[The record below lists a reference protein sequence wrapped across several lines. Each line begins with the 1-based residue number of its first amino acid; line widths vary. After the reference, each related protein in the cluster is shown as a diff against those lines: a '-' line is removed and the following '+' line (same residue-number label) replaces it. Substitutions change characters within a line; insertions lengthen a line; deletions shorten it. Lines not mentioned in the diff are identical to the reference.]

1 MPLFEIQVD
10 GRTFELDAPDRAA
23 ALAALG
29 GIARPKTAGGRM
41 TAGDIGMD
49 MAKSG
54 GIGLAEGAIDLAGM
68 PGNIRQGYSAATDYI
83 GNKLG
88 FRPDQIEQFKTAAQ
102 RVGQTIPMVNA
113 VASGPNSD
121 VIKKRVEEQTG
132 EFYKPQTTAGE
143 YARTVGNTAAGAVVG
158 PGSIPMRAATT
169 AGSALASESAGQY
182 LKGKPTEGIARIVAA
197 LAGGVAGGVPVAVHE
212 ARRSLIPGMSGP
224 TSRVLERAVTPDA
237 ERRLAELGPD
247 AMLLDAGPATRQFA
261 QGVANRPGEGS
272 AYLTDAVTRRNQGT
286 NARLQADMDSAL
298 GPATAP
304 SAINRNIDEQIAN
317 LQPLYQQVTQLNEP
331 VHLQHVWDRLRAN
344 IPQESGE
351 TQRVLRQIEDMIA
364 PVYREEG
371 SRGVTGQRMLRTH
384 PREVL
389 NVRQELDQLHGRLGE
404 SPKAQRAVAEAR
416 QLVDEALGEAVP
428 DLKIVDQSYAN
439 LMREREALTRG
450 SQIFDTGKEAI
461 RPEDLIRGRQA
472 QPLPIREA
480 ERHGAR
486 AELDR
491 RIGIQS
497 NDLQALRNSVMS
509 EGDWNP
515 AKMAEVFGARET
527 ERIMRSID
535 REAAFRDAYNKVT
548 QNSQTAPRQEATRM
562 LNLETPQAPDVR
574 GTTLTGL
581 ALAAGKKG
589 IDVFRNQR
597 DAIRSEQTSRE
608 LARSFTTS
616 GDERDAL
623 VRAIRNAQNRRGKT
637 NATRDVLVRALM
649 NAQAGSIRSRD

>member
-1 MPLFEIQVD
+1 MPLFEIQAPD
-10 GRTFELDAPDRAA
+10 GRTFEIDAPDQGA

-29 GIARPKTAGGRM
+29 GIARPKTAGGKM
-41 TAGDIGMD
+41 TAGDIGID

-113 VASGPNSD
+113 VASGPGSD
-121 VIKKRVEEQTG
+121 AIKKRVEEQTG
-132 EFYKPQTTAGE
+132 EFYKPQTVAGE
-143 YARTVGNTAAGAVVG
+143 YARTMGNMAAGAAVG

-169 AGSALASESAGQY
+169 VGSALASETAGQMT
-182 LKGKPTEGIARIVAA
+182 KGKPTEGIARIVAA
-197 LAGGVAGGVPVAVHE
+197 LAGGVAGGAPVAVHE

-224 TSRVLERAVTPDA
+224 SSRVLERAVTPDA
-237 ERRLAELGPD
+237 ERRLADLGPD

-261 QGVANRPGEGS
+261 QGVANRPGEGG

-286 NARLQADMDSAL
+286 NARLRADMDSAL

-331 VHLQHVWDRLRAN
+331 VHLQHVWDRLRAS

-428 DLKIVDQSYAN
+428 DLKIVDQSYAT

-491 RIGIQS
+491 RIGVQS

-535 REAAFRDAYNKVT
+535 REAAFRDAYQKIT

-589 IDVFRNQR
+589 LDVFRNQR
-597 DAIRSEQTSRE
+597 DAIRSEDMSRE
-608 LARSFTTS
+608 LARSFTTTGS
-616 GDERDAL
+616 ELDAL

-649 NAQAGSIRSRD
+649 NAQAAR

>member
-1 MPLFEIQVD
+1 MPLFEIQAPD
-10 GRTFELDAPDRAA
+10 GRTFEIDAPDQGA

-29 GIARPKTAGGRM
+29 GIARPKTAGGKM
-41 TAGDIGMD
+41 TAGDIGID

-54 GIGLAEGAIDLAGM
+54 GIGLAEGAIDLAGT
-68 PGNIRQGYSAATDYI
+68 PGNIRQGYSAATDWV
-83 GNKLG
+83 GSKLG

-102 RVGQTIPMVNA
+102 TVGKAIPMVNA
-113 VASGPNSD
+113 VASGPSSD
-121 VIKKRVEEQTG
+121 AIKKRVEEQTG
-132 EFYKPQTTAGE
+132 EFYKPQTVAGE
-143 YARTVGNTAAGAVVG
+143 YARTMGNMAAGAAVG

-169 AGSALASESAGQY
+169 VGSALASETAGQY
-182 LKGKPTEGIARIVAA
+182 LKGKPSEGIARIVAA
-197 LAGGVAGGVPVAVHE
+197 LAGGVAGGAPVAVHE

-224 TSRVLERAVTPDA
+224 SSRVLERAVTPNA
-237 ERRLAELGPD
+237 ERMLAELGPD

-261 QGVANRPGEGS
+261 QGVANRPGEGG

-298 GPATAP
+298 GPVQSP
-304 SAINRNIDEQIAN
+304 ERLRQNLEQQQES
-317 LQPLYQQVTQLNEP
+317 LGPLYEAVTGLNQP
-331 VHLQHVWDRLRAN
+331 VQLQHVYD
-344 IPQESGE
+344 Q
-351 TQRVLRQIEDMIA
+351 
-364 PVYREEG
+364 
-371 SRGVTGQRMLRTH
+371 LRTH
-384 PREVL
+384 IPREAGQVQQSLRRVL
-389 NVRQELDQLHGRLGE
+389 DWIAPQQPGAQNQRIVRSAPNEVHNLRIAMDQEINEALKENPRAQAIIGQYRRLI
-404 SPKAQRAVAEAR
+404 
-416 QLVDEALGEAVP
+416 DEALADAVP
-428 DLKIVDQSYAN
+428 DIKVLDRTHAN
-439 LMREREALTRG
+439 LARGKEALARG
-450 SQIFDTGKEAI
+450 GQIFDTGKESV
-461 RPEDLIRGRQA
+461 RPEDLIRERQA
-472 QPLPIREA
+472 MSLPQREA
-480 ERHGAR
+480 MRLGAR
-486 AELDR
+486 AELER
-491 RIGIQS
+491 RIGVQS

-535 REAAFRDAYNKVT
+535 REAAFRDAYQKIT

-597 DAIRSEQTSRE
+597 DALRSEQTSRE
-608 LARSFTTS
+608 LARSFTTT
-616 GDERDAL
+616 GNERDAL

-649 NAQAGSIRSRD
+649 NAQAAR